1 MSVLRVNGIDFHV
14 EDHGNGPPLVLLHGF
29 TGSGASWAP
38 VGRDLAGDHRVI
50 AIDLIGHAASSAP
63 VDPLRYVFD
72 RALHDLAALTAQLGI
87 ARASWLGYSLGG
99 RLALGMALDYPERV
113 SSLILVSATAGI
125 HDEHERHQRAEADE
139 VMARRIEE
147 AGVEAFVDE
156 WELLPIWESQR
167 TLPDEASR
175 VLRDIRLGNSAI
187 GLANSLRGMGQGSQP
202 SYWERLGEIESPIL
216 LMAGALDRKYVGIAG
231 QMGVRIADA
240 RLSVVPGAGHAVHL
254 ERPREFIE
262 DVRAF
267 LARCEGLDYI
277 HGQENPEWT

>member
-38 VGRDLAGDHRVI
+38 FGRDFAGDHRVI

-63 VDPLRYVFD
+63 VDPLRYGFD

-99 RLALGMALDYPERV
+99 RLALGMALDYPDRV

-125 HDEHERHQRAEADE
+125 HDEHERHQRAEADFGL
-139 VMARRIEE
+139 ARQIEE
-147 AGVEAFVDE
+147 AGIEAFVDE
-156 WELLPIWESQR
+156 WERLQIWESQR
-167 TLPDEASR
+167 ALPVEILR
-175 VLRDIRLGNSAI
+175 QQRDIRLRNRAV

-202 SYWERLGEIESPIL
+202 SYWDRLSEIEVPVL
-216 LMAGALDRKYVGIAG
+216 LIAGALDRKFVGIAG
-231 QMGVRIADA
+231 QMGVRIANA
-240 RLSVVPGAGHAVHL
+240 TLSVVPGAGHAVHL
-254 ERPREFIE
+254 ERPHEFVDE
-262 DVRAF
+262 VLEF
-267 LARCEGLDYI
+267 LARCERSDASRS
-277 HGQENPEWT
+277 QEKVEWM